1 MREVDEVK
9 ARLDIVEVVR
19 RYVDLR
25 PVSGRWMGP
34 CPFHQETKPSF
45 SVNPDEGF
53 YYCFGCQAAGDVI
66 DFHMRVNGLDF
77 REALEQLA
85 AEVGVTLQSGQAP
98 GASDESRKRRR
109 RALEMHAAAQAFYRR
124 CLSLAAGERA
134 RAYLKGRGLSPEVM
148 EGFGLGVS
156 PDSWDGLK
164 KHLQS
169 QGFSAE
175 EALES
180 GLLAKSDKA
189 GRVYDRFRNR
199 LMFPIQ
205 DLAGRIIAFGARLL
219 EGEGPKYL
227 NSSESEIYKKGEHLY
242 GLSQARAS
250 MARTRR
256 ALLTEGYVDV
266 ISLHQ
271 FGYAESCGVL
281 GTSLTS
287 DQVRRLTGLA
297 RKVDLIFDGDEAGRK
312 AALRSAEMILVQG
325 AACRVV
331 ELPEGEDVDSVLQ
344 QHGRDGL
351 EDSLAKAE
359 DGLTFCFKRLQDT
372 SSPKEIM
379 EWAAGFL
386 KRLTDESLQAYYI
399 PRLADG
405 LGLAATELRR
415 TVFQASQGR
424 SARDMVQEAKRVA
437 QAPGDEDRTGNAFL
451 AFAICYPQ
459 SVSAFREEGLDSLLQ
474 SSWRR
479 SLWEAMLRGNE
490 AEILHGLDEQ
500 AKTFWIRC
508 RLEKAGGAEN
518 VDESVSEMCG
528 ILRKRIVEH
537 RQSTMQEEMR
547 RLQESGDRSSCRRL
561 LQSFT
566 ETLGRDDGQ
575 C

>member
-405 LGLAATELRR
+405 LGLAEAELRR
-415 TVFQASQGR
+415 AVFKIVSGQFRQDAKPDKEIQKSEAGSNFDASKEEKNFLKYIIRNTR
-424 SARDMVQEAKRVA
+424 SLEVLKDIDFKSIFKSSCAKKVWD
-437 QAPGDEDRTGNAFL
+437 QISSGSEVNAL
-451 AFAICYPQ
+451 PN
-459 SVSAFREEGLDSLLQ
+459 LDSQ
-474 SSWRR
+474 CK
-479 SLWEAMLRGNE
+479 E
-490 AEILHGLDEQ
+490 
-500 AKTFWIRC
+500 FWIQC
-508 RLEKAGGAEN
+508 R
-518 VDESVSEMCG
+518 VSEG
-528 ILRKRIVEH
+528 PENEDVEEIRLMASNKIFVSFCSELASMISKH
-537 RQSTMQEEMR
+537 YAAGDTEKYMQ
-547 RLQESGDRSSCRRL
+547 L
-561 LQSFT
+561 LT
-566 ETLGRDDGQ
+566 IYRETLGRDDGQ